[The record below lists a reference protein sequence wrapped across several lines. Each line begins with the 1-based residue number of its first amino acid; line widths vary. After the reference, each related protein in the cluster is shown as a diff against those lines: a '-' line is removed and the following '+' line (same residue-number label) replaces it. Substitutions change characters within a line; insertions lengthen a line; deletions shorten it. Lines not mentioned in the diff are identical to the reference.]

1 MSNIKELDLYFLE
14 EFINKQVY
22 LNKDKNDIVTKLG
35 NIDRV
40 HNGNTFV
47 ITPNNKNFKKI
58 IVYFEKDEIKFITI
72 FAEFDFC
79 FNDMVKKYGLYREH
93 YSAYDDI
100 YFYLFNEKNEI
111 PYFIQCENETK
122 YDAASMNKKDLI
134 KKVKIIFKS

>member
-22 LNKDKNDIVTKLG
+22 LNKYKDDIVTKLG

-47 ITPNNKNFKKI
+47 ITPNNKNLKKI
-58 IVYFEKDEIKFITI
+58 IVYSEKDEIKFITI

-79 FNDMVKKYGLYREH
+79 FNDMIKKYGLYREH
-93 YSAYDDI
+93 YSAYDNI
-100 YFYLFNEKNEI
+100 YLYLFNEKNEI
-111 PYFIQCENETK
+111 PYFIECENYTK
-122 YDAASMNKKDLI
+122 YNAVNINKKDVI